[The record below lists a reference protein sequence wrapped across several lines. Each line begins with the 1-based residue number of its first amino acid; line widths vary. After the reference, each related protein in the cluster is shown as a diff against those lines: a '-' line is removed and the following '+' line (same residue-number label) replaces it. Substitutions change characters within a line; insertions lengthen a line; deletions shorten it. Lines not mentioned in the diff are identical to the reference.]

1 MADNGRHGAP
11 LPEPAHTTVAQNVG
25 RLLYAVE
32 PGVRHHG
39 GLGTTATAMVGGV
52 RFS

>member
-1 MADNGRHGAP
+1 
-11 LPEPAHTTVAQNVG
+11 LW
-25 RLLYAVE
+25 YAAE

-39 GLGTTATAMVGGV
+39 GRETTATAMVGGV